1 MSIALGMSTWLCDAV
16 GTSKEMRRRDL
27 VQSVAGRRWGSDS
40 WSRGEMNQQIALLA
54 AAGRVFICQC
64 FQLMH
69 ISGSAL
75 TLL

>member
-1 MSIALGMSTWLCDAV
+1 M
-16 GTSKEMRRRDL
+16 
-27 VQSVAGRRWGSDS
+27 QSVAGRRWGSDS
-40 WSRGEMNQQIALLA
+40 WSRGGMNQQIALLA

-64 FQLMH
+64 FEVMH